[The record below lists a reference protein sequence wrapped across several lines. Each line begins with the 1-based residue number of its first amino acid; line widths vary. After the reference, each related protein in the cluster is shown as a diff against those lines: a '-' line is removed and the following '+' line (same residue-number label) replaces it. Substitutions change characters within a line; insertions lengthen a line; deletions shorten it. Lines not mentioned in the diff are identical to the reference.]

1 MKSIDVASKEHEQ
14 QFGFN
19 SEGEINSSPAESFKA
34 GVEFAQRWISV
45 DDELPKKGDRILLK
59 DKDDEIEC
67 WLIYNEYDVAF
78 LMKRFT
84 HWRYLELK

>member
-1 MKSIDVASKEHEQ
+1 MKTIKEASKEHEQ

-34 GVEFAQRWISV
+34 GVEFAQEWISV
-45 DDELPKKGDRILLK
+45 DDESPKKGDRVLLK
-59 DKDDEIEC
+59 DKDGEIEC

-84 HWRYLELK
+84 HWRYLEIK